1 MTDYAAVLTAE
12 YPGAE
17 WTLDGE
23 DYAGLTWLS
32 DSPKPT
38 KAALD
43 KKWPKVQH
51 DLEVTSIRN
60 ERHRRYLAET
70 DPLFMKAQRG
80 EDGVTLADWI
90 AAVDAIRAELPY
102 PPAPDA

>member
-1 MTDYAAVLTAE
+1 MTDYVAVLTAE
-12 YPGAE
+12 YPDAE
-17 WTLDGE
+17 WTLNGS

-51 DLEVTSIRN
+51 DLEVARV
-60 ERHRRYLAET
+60 RAARAARYATEA
-70 DPLFMKAQRG
+70 DPLYLKAQRN
-80 EDGVTLADWI
+80 EADIAEWH
-90 AAVDAIRAELPY
+90 AAVAAIRADLPY
-102 PPAPDA
+102 PEAP

>member
-17 WTLDGE
+17 WTLNGD

-43 KKWPKVQH
+43 KKWPKVQR
-51 DLEVTSIRN
+51 DLEIARIRD
-60 ERHRRYLAET
+60 ERARLYREET
-70 DPLFMKAQRG
+70 DGMFFEAQRG
-80 EDGVTLADWI
+80 EGTVDLDAWK
-90 AAVDAIRAELPY
+90 AAVQAIKDAHPW
-102 PPAPDA
+102 PA